1 MPWYP
6 RATQNLRRFTNRNMP
21 PIAASKSSSI
31 HRLCV
36 FLGASHG
43 RRPTYQDAA
52 ESLGRHLA
60 QRGLGLVYGGGN
72 VGLMGRL
79 AASALEAGGEVI
91 GVIPESLMGREVSG
105 TRIED
110 LGATRLE
117 IVDSMHTRK
126 ARMAELADGFIALPG
141 GYGTFEEL
149 FEILTWA
156 QLGFHRKP
164 IGILN
169 TEGYFDPL
177 IHLIDHSLEEG
188 FIRPENR
195 ALVIDDTD
203 PDRLI
208 QRLLETAAPPQE
220 HWLHSSDVL

>member
-1 MPWYP
+1 MVSSTHLDLETFQAPNHV
-6 RATQNLRRFTNRNMP
+6 ACRRLSP
-21 PIAASKSSSI
+21 SSF

-36 FLGASHG
+36 FLGASQG
-43 RRPTYQDAA
+43 RRPGYTQAA
-52 ESLGRHLA
+52 ETLGRRIA
-60 QRGLGLVYGGGN
+60 ERGLGLVYGGGN

-79 AASALEAGGEVI
+79 ATAALEAGGEVI
-91 GVIPESLMGREVSG
+91 GVIPESLMGREVAG

-126 ARMAELADGFIALPG
+126 ARMAALSDGFIALPG
-141 GYGTFEEL
+141 GFGTFEEL

-156 QLGFHRKP
+156 QLGFHQKP

-188 FIRPENR
+188 FIRPANR
-195 ALVIDDTD
+195 ALVLDDTD

-208 QRLLETAAPPQE
+208 QRLLESKLPPQE
-220 HWLHSSDVL
+220 QWLTSPDTL

>member
-188 FIRPENR
+188 FIRPKNR

>member
-1 MPWYP
+1 
-6 RATQNLRRFTNRNMP
+6 MP
-21 PIAASKSSSI
+21 PIAASSSSPL
-31 HRLCV
+31 HRVCV

-43 RRPTYQDAA
+43 RRPAYRDAA
-52 ESLGRHLA
+52 GLLGRRLA
-60 QRGLGLVYGGGN
+60 QRKLGLVYGGGN

-79 AASALEAGGEVI
+79 AEAALDAGGEVI

-126 ARMAELADGFIALPG
+126 ARMAELADAFIALPG

-208 QRLLETAAPPQE
+208 HRLLEVITPPQE
-220 HWLHSSDVL
+220 HWLHSPDDL

>member
-1 MPWYP
+1 
-6 RATQNLRRFTNRNMP
+6 MP
-21 PIAASKSSSI
+21 PAAASKPSAI

-43 RRPTYQDAA
+43 RRPAYAQAA
-52 ESLGRHLA
+52 EDLGRTMA
-60 QRGLGLVYGGGN
+60 SRRLGLVYGGGN

-79 AASALEAGGEVI
+79 AGAALAAGGEVI

-105 TRIED
+105 VRIED

-126 ARMAELADGFIALPG
+126 ARMAELSDGFIALPG

-156 QLGFHRKP
+156 QLGFHHKP

-177 IHLIDHSLEEG
+177 IRLIDHSLEEG
-188 FIRPENR
+188 FIRPANR
-195 ALVIDDTD
+195 ALVLDDTD
-203 PDRLI
+203 PDQLV
-208 QRLLETAAPPQE
+208 QRLLESRVPQQE
-220 HWLHSSDVL
+220 HWLSSPDVL

>member
-1 MPWYP
+1 
-6 RATQNLRRFTNRNMP
+6 MP
-21 PIAASKSSSI
+21 PAAASTPPAT
-31 HRLCV
+31 HRICV

-43 RRPTYQDAA
+43 RRPAYAQAA
-52 ESLGRHLA
+52 EDLGRKLA
-60 QRGLGLVYGGGN
+60 LRGLGLVYGGGN
-72 VGLMGRL
+72 VGLMGQL
-79 AASALEAGGEVI
+79 ARAALEAGGEVI
-91 GVIPESLMGREVSG
+91 GVIPEALMGREVSG

-110 LGATRLE
+110 VGATRLE

-169 TEGYFDPL
+169 TEAYFDPL
-177 IHLIDHSLEEG
+177 IRLIDHSLEEE
-188 FIRPENR
+188 FIRPKNR

-203 PDRLI
+203 PDRLL
-208 QRLLETAAPPQE
+208 QRLLETAIPRQE
-220 HWLHSSDVL
+220 QWLESADTL

>member
-1 MPWYP
+1 MLTSAKSTPS
-6 RATQNLRRFTNRNMP
+6 
-21 PIAASKSSSI
+21 PIA
-31 HRLCV
+31 RLCV

-43 RRPTYQDAA
+43 RRPDYTEAA
-52 ESLGRHLA
+52 EMIGCLLA
-60 QRGLGLVYGGGN
+60 RRGIGLVYGGGN

-79 AASALEAGGEVI
+79 ATAALEAGGEVI

-126 ARMAELADGFIALPG
+126 ARMAELSDGFIALPG

-169 TEGYFDPL
+169 TQGYFSPL

-203 PDRLI
+203 PERLI
-208 QRLLETAAPPQE
+208 QRLLETAIPPQE
-220 HWLHSSDVL
+220 HWLQSPNAL

>member
-1 MPWYP
+1 
-6 RATQNLRRFTNRNMP
+6 MP
-21 PIAASKSSSI
+21 PAAASTPAPL
-31 HRLCV
+31 HRFCV

-43 RRPTYQDAA
+43 RRPTYTQAA
-52 ESLGRHLA
+52 ETLGRGLA
-60 QRGLGLVYGGGN
+60 LRGLGLVYGGGN

-79 AASALEAGGEVI
+79 ASAALEAGGEVI
-91 GVIPESLMGREVSG
+91 GVIPEALMGREVSG

-188 FIRPENR
+188 FIRPKNR

-208 QRLLETAAPPQE
+208 QRLLETAVPPQE
-220 HWLHSSDVL
+220 AWLRSPEAL